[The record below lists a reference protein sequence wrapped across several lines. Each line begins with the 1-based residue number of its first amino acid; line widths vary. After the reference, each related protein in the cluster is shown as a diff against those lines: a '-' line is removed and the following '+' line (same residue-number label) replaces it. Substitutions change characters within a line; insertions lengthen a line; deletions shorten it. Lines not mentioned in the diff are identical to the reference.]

1 MDMFEF
7 GVRNQQ
13 SMSSMLGDKKAV
25 GSKPLLV
32 FTGSQ
37 WDSDRLYGHIQNLL
51 IDFFRGDRIGKISLK
66 GKVCQCF
73 VIFKL
78 LSVTSILTS

>member
-7 GVRNQQ
+7 GVRSQQ
-13 SMSSMLGDKKAV
+13 SMSSVLGDKKAV

-66 GKVCQCF
+66 GEV
-73 VIFKL
+73 
-78 LSVTSILTS
+78 

>member
-1 MDMFEF
+1 
-7 GVRNQQ
+7 
-13 SMSSMLGDKKAV
+13 MSSMPGDKKAV

-66 GKVCQCF
+66 GEMV
-73 VIFKL
+73 
-78 LSVTSILTS
+78 LSVTMLCYMKESMWTILTCTT

>member
-1 MDMFEF
+1 
-7 GVRNQQ
+7 
-13 SMSSMLGDKKAV
+13 MSSMPGDKKAV

-66 GKVCQCF
+66 GK
-73 VIFKL
+73 
-78 LSVTSILTS
+78 